1 MKEKQLDATKVE
13 FLVKLNENIVVQRFF
28 NVRNFNEE
36 VRYSLEIKESLDWVC
51 EILQDQLWEKTHDY
65 MNENKELIINDPS
78 VMNTS
83 KTDGPEWFNVSIKL
97 GEQTI
102 CQKGFDAKPYP
113 PKARY
118 TVDIR
123 PDIKNILAE
132 LTDIFSG
139 KNFSKTYMNYQL
151 Y

>member
-1 MKEKQLDATKVE
+1 MKEKTEATKLE

-28 NVRNFNEE
+28 NVKNYNEE
-36 VRYSLEIKESLDWVC
+36 ARNSLELYDTLT
-51 EILQDQLWEKTHDY
+51 EISNYVENQLWIKSHEY
-65 MNENKELIINDPS
+65 MTENADMIMNDAT

-83 KTDGPEWFNVSIKL
+83 KTDAPEWFNLSVRV

-102 CQKGFDAKPYP
+102 CQRGFDAKPYP

-123 PDIKNILAE
+123 PEIKNILST

-139 KNFSKTYMNYQL
+139 ENFSKTYMNYQL
-151 Y
+151 G